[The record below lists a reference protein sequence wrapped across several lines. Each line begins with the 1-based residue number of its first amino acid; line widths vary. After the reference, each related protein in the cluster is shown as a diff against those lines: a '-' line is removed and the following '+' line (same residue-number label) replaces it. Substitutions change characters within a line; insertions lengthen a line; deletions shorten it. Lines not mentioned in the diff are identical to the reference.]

1 MSKLVI
7 KLNGEIEQSNFDD
20 WKTDL
25 TEQLKGVKTELVSD
39 SDFAEAS
46 SNVKKFKKAEKS
58 LKEAKTSAIKQ
69 AADINELFDAIDTV
83 AKQTRRVRLD
93 LEGQIKTR
101 KAEIK
106 QKAIAAAAEKVRAVF
121 DSQSEDFQLLDAN
134 QFTDIAIYGEAI
146 KGTRGTSGMK
156 KALDT
161 VCTQMEEKIAAQA
174 KIIKDN
180 AVKIDSLATGH
191 QVAFQDRAF
200 LLAKAPEQLDAIID
214 ERIEKLSKL
223 ASGQGS
229 SAEKTAAAETEQSK
243 EAADEAG
250 TSDEAGADAEEQAV
264 ASGDGT
270 GDLYEITLHLRASE
284 SVVLQTMDEIKKSF
298 RERPGFVEV
307 TLKSVDA

>member
-39 SDFAEAS
+39 SDFAEAT
-46 SNVKKFKKAEKS
+46 SNVKVFKKAEKS

-69 AADINELFDAIDTV
+69 AADINELFDAIDAV

-93 LEGQIKTR
+93 LERQIKTR

-106 QKAIAAAAEKVRAVF
+106 QKAIEAAAQKVQAVF
-121 DSQSEDFQLLDAN
+121 DSQSKDFQLLDAH
-134 QFTDIAIYGEAI
+134 QFTDLAIYTEAI

-174 KIIKDN
+174 KIVKDN

-200 LLAKAPEQLDAIID
+200 LLGKAPQQLDAIID

-223 ASGQGS
+223 A
-229 SAEKTAAAETEQSK
+229 AEQSTPTQTTPEPETEDSQ
-243 EAADEAG
+243 EAAVEAEDADEQ
-250 TSDEAGADAEEQAV
+250 TP

-284 SVVLQTMDEIKKSF
+284 SVVLQTMDEIKKTY
-298 RERPGFVEV
+298 RERPGYVEV
-307 TLKSVDA
+307 TLKSADA